1 MIVTISIH
9 SVTKIRLGNLW
20 LIVLMLINS
29 WQIIQFLIVLVF
41 AGIEL
46 IFFIVACMV
55 LLGF

>member
-1 MIVTISIH
+1 
-9 SVTKIRLGNLW
+9 
-20 LIVLMLINS
+20 MLINS

-55 LLGF
+55 LLGFWFVMKTVFDNAVIF